1 MVVITI
7 FGHGAVAKWAI
18 VSCGLFNSVMW
29 PCIFPLAVK
38 GLGKF
43 TSQGS
48 GILITMVVGG
58 AIVPVLQGFLA
69 DKLGYQH
76 SFVMVLLCYAYLV
89 FFSTSG
95 YKVRQPRFDSLPNY
109 VPPVEI

>member
-1 MVVITI
+1 
-7 FGHGAVAKWAI
+7 
-18 VSCGLFNSVMW
+18 MW

-58 AIVPVLQGFLA
+58 AIVPVLQGFIA
-69 DKLGYQH
+69 DKLGYQP
-76 SFVMVLLCYAYLV
+76 SFVMVLLCYSYLV
-89 FFSTSG
+89 YFALSG
-95 YKVRQPRFDSLPNY
+95 YKVRGPRFPSLPGY
-109 VPPVEI
+109 IPPVETV

>member
-1 MVVITI
+1 
-7 FGHGAVAKWAI
+7 
-18 VSCGLFNSVMW
+18 MW
-29 PCIFPLAVK
+29 PCIFPLAVR

-89 FFSTSG
+89 FFSLSG
-95 YKVRQPRFDSLPNY
+95 YKIRQPRFDSLPNY